1 MCPTMIYCVY
11 SYNYSTNPFRIRLL
25 ERKSSF
31 LLSDQYHLSLVFPL
45 SYNLLSFLP
54 ILLFVIL
61 CSSSSVFCP
70 LFFVLCCSSVFSS
83 SLFFVLCDSSSVIC
97 PIFFSLCSSS
107 YVALLSFL
115 SPLLFFFCCLSSVL
129 FSLFLQQSSVLRP
142 QCFCPQSS
150 VLDPLFFVLCFILCS
165 SSCVLHFCFSPS
177 VLCVFALSSVLC
189 SIFFILYSSFC
200 VLCLLFFILCS

>member
-70 LFFVLCCSSVFSS
+70 LFFILCCSSVFSLS
-83 SLFFVLCDSSSVIC
+83 SVFRPLCFFLCYLSYIFQPLFFFLCCSSVFSQSSVVLFLLFVFCSFFSVLTVVLCTSSSV
-97 PIFFSLCSSS
+97 
-107 YVALLSFL
+107 LLSL
-115 SPLLFFFCCLSSVL
+115 VFCS
-129 FSLFLQQSSVLRP
+129 
-142 QCFCPQSS
+142 
-150 VLDPLFFVLCFILCS
+150 
-165 SSCVLHFCFSPS
+165 
-177 VLCVFALSSVLC
+177 
-189 SIFFILYSSFC
+189 
-200 VLCLLFFILCS
+200 